1 MALIS
6 VQKFMAQDES
16 SMMFHPHVDQRAMLW
31 LNNILSKTYFCDTRL
46 HHEPPASI
54 FFHLSV
60 ILNFCDICLGVHGAY
75 DKTMR
80 SLGLTANDNAK
91 DFSTI
96 PEFSSFCKNT
106 KFDYHAF
113 YPKWKYEPKPCKDNL
128 TWDLKDKMCLRR
140 KPPVKECSLDMN
152 F

>member
-54 FFHLSV
+54 VFHLSV
-60 ILNFCDICLGVHGAY
+60 ILNFCDIYVGVHGAY